1 MDHYTLMCSKLEPL
15 QIKASL
21 NPGNWWYHPHY
32 GNGLAIQYWPCL
44 HCDCEVEKAFW
55 FDGYGIKLLEDLQS
69 PMIWLPTLDQLVGM
83 MPKPAFWTIKAY
95 SFMDIQQDL
104 PDKVQS
110 YTFYLGEETFQC
122 RKTYHHRDLKIAIL
136 QALAWSKWG
145 KEWDEERKEW
155 GDETQRPSS

>member
-44 HCDCEVEKAFW
+44 HCDYEVEKAFW

-69 PMIWLPTLDQLVGM
+69 PMIWRPTEGQLMGM
-83 MPKPAFWTIKAY
+83 ISVYPYVVKNSPWKSSYPVVVTIWKG
-95 SFMDIQQDL
+95 
-104 PDKVQS
+104 KK
-110 YTFYLGEETFQC
+110 EEKKFFGNNCHTA
-122 RKTYHHRDLKIAIL
+122 LI

-145 KEWDEERKEW
+145 KEWNKEKGEW
-155 GDETQRPSS
+155 K